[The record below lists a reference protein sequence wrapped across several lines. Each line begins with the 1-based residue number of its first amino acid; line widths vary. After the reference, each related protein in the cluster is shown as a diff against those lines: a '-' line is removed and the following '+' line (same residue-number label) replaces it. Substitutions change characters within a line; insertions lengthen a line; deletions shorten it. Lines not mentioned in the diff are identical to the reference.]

1 MLIFNFPKLRTYGLS
16 TNWGFNNRLASHQ
29 YKIGKNGHFKYV
41 ARRKES
47 DNVNKKGNVN
57 PVRGDAKDKQLEEHR
72 ETNTGPGKIMTSD
85 SGYKIANDR
94 WTLRAGARGP
104 LLLRDTNF
112 YRKQSRFNRER
123 IPEKVVHAR
132 GFGLYGEFELHK
144 SMKEH
149 TMADFLQKPGT
160 KTPVFTRFSNF
171 IGSKGSKDTAVDIRG
186 FAVKFYTQ
194 EGNYDMLSLQF
205 PIFILA
211 DPMKFMDMVHAVKP
225 SPITDVPQATVAHDD
240 FWDYVASNQE
250 SAHMVM
256 WLMSLRGRPRSWRT
270 MEGWPINAFRFINEQ
285 GKSTFVRFVWKP
297 KLGVHSLLLNE
308 SAIIGG
314 VDPDFHR
321 RDIIEAV
328 EKGIFPEY
336 ELGVQLIP
344 KEDELKYD
352 FDVLDPTKFWPEEI
366 IPVEIIG
373 KLTLNRLVDNF
384 FAEDE
389 QSSFDPATLVPGIE
403 FTNDPVLQ
411 GRAFAY
417 RDTDYHRLGTGN
429 INEIPVNRPICE
441 VNTNHRD
448 GFSKYRIDTD
458 GLAQHENM
466 SANNT
471 PAEAP
476 PKSGGYVYHPTN
488 VDGSITRRL
497 PSASFDDYFSQA
509 RLFWNSLAPFEKKD
523 LVDTFIYHLQFVKNK
538 DIRQKNVEMWANVD
552 KEMACIFADS
562 LSVDRPKNT
571 NVSESGNSPAV
582 SMANTVFSAAT
593 QKVGILIGNEFNSKE
608 VSNTLDLLNSNNIF
622 YDIISEKLGTVT
634 GSDGKLQLE
643 VKETFMTKFP
653 VLYDAIYVV
662 GGKAMNQAEFDQKIM
677 EFCYKTYKH
686 FKPIGVAT
694 GGQTYIDQSQFKD
707 NTGIVC
713 ATNNKKFGDD
723 FVNAI
728 AQKRFWD
735 RVLH

>member
-1 MLIFNFPKLRTYGLS
+1 M
-16 TNWGFNNRLASHQ
+16 Q
-29 YKIGKNGHFKYV
+29 
-41 ARRKES
+41 RKEG
-47 DNVNKKGNVN
+47 DDMNINENIN
-57 PVRGDAKDKQLEEHR
+57 PPGGDIKNEQLAQHR
-72 ETNTGPGKIMTSD
+72 EANIGADKIMTSD

-149 TMADFLQKPGT
+149 TVAAFLQEPGT
-160 KTPVFTRFSNF
+160 VTPVFTRFSNF

-205 PIFILA
+205 PVFILA
-211 DPMKFMDMVHAVKP
+211 DAMKFMDMVHAVKP
-225 SPITDVPQATVAHDD
+225 NPITDVPQATVAHDN

-256 WLMSLRGRPRSWRT
+256 WLMSLRGRPRSWR
-270 MEGWPINAFRFINEQ
+270 MIEGWPINAFRFINEQ

-297 KLGVHSLLLNE
+297 KLGVHSLLLDEAN
-308 SAIIGG
+308 AIGG
-314 VDPDFHR
+314 FDPDFHR

-328 EKGIFPEY
+328 QKGAFPEY

-344 KEDELKYD
+344 EEDELKYD

-366 IPVEIIG
+366 IPVDIIG
-373 KLTLNRLVDNF
+373 KMTLNRLVDNF

-389 QSSFDPATLVPGIE
+389 QSSFDPSTLVPGIE
-403 FTNDPVLQ
+403 FSNDPVLQ

-417 RDTDYHRLGTGN
+417 RDTDYHRLGTAN
-429 INEIPVNRPICE
+429 INEIPVNRPISS

-448 GFSKYRIDTD
+448 GHSKYRIDID
-458 GLAQHENM
+458 SMAHHEDLLAGNK
-466 SANNT
+466 

-476 PKSGGYVYHPTN
+476 PEDGGYTYHPTE
-488 VDGSITRRL
+488 VKGRVTRRL
-497 PSASFDDYFSQA
+497 PSASFDDYFSQP

-523 LVDTFIYHLQFVKNK
+523 LVDTFIFHLQFVKNR
-538 DIRQKNVEMWANVD
+538 DTRQRNVEMWANVD
-552 KEMACIFADS
+552 KDMACAFADN
-562 LSVDRPKNT
+562 LGVERPQNS
-571 NVSESGNSPAV
+571 NVSESRTSPAI
-582 SMANTVFSAAT
+582 SMANTTHSAAT
-593 QKVGILIGNEFNSKE
+593 QKVGILIGNNFNSKE
-608 VSNTLDLLNSNNIF
+608 VKGIMDLLNNNGVF
-622 YDIISEKLGTVT
+622 FDIISERLGPVT
-634 GSDGKLQLE
+634 GDNGEQLD
-643 VKETFMTKFP
+643 VGETFKTKSP
-653 VLYDAIYVV
+653 VLYDAVYVV
-662 GGKAMNQAEFDQKIM
+662 GGKATNQAEFDQKVM
-677 EFCYKTYKH
+677 EFCREVYQH
-686 FKPIGVAT
+686 NKPIGVAT
-694 GGQTYIDQSQFKD
+694 TGQTYIEQSKFN
-707 NTGIVC
+707 NTTGVVST
-713 ATNNKKFGDD
+713 TNNNNFGND
-723 FVNAI
+723 FINAI